1 MSGKELDAL
10 SALRFNYANVPDD
23 VWRPSPFHVS
33 ALHRQTAQTVLGGF
47 IEAEES
53 ADGSPIGIVVEGQ
66 RGSGKTHLLGW
77 VRQKVH
83 EEDGYFFLVSLL
95 DARSFWESVLLSM
108 LDSLSRPIP
117 GSGTQLKELLWRLCL
132 LAEVPEDARRSL
144 TGEEPISRQDL
155 DDFVRA
161 LRRYDRHV
169 GRDAQDVARALVL
182 CAADDPSVQDV
193 GDAYL
198 SCAAEGEPSERA
210 GWGFTTVAKSPQEI
224 VRDLSRLV
232 ALTGPSVIAVDQI
245 DVLIAQSSAAMEG
258 DAKDSWQEAL
268 MLEQISGGLMALRE
282 VTRRTLTVLSCLPVT
297 WELIRTKATD
307 TVQDRFRESMPLDT
321 IPDARTGIELIEKRF
336 SAQYGAVGFT
346 PPYPTWPVKPEAFEE
361 AYQYTPR
368 QLLIRIDKHVR
379 SCLANGQVTELERL
393 TGAAPV
399 AVAPAPKPTPTST
412 PRPKPKPTPTPPPDF
427 RDLDKR
433 FAELRQ
439 RADVAD
445 ALDPITEDVVMPGL
459 LSAGLSAWIAE
470 QGDDAR
476 LFAQDPPPSTKPP
489 LHARLRR
496 TLDEETENEAHWCF
510 RAISASHHTAALNRL
525 KAASTAAGLDER
537 IPARKLF
544 VLRNRSW
551 AQGPATQE
559 ALAAFEQAGGRVLQ
573 VEEDDL
579 RIFSALRTLLTENS
593 PDLQAWLVSRKP
605 TSEVKLF
612 AEALSDAA
620 VHRASDATAV
630 RSTRPNRSQDRPR
643 RTANPVRRV
652 LQRDAVPRLAPP
664 PVTDAPAPA
673 PDDTAPVSA
682 GTTAPATTDAS
693 VSAAEAPSRTSGDTS
708 APATADAPSRF
719 TGEAPAPATTDA
731 SSRFAGETP
740 ASATVD
746 TPTPATET
754 PPRPTDDTSVSAITD
769 GPDSATAD
777 APYWVADDALTP
789 AVADASAPAT
799 VDAPAPAVTD
809 EPSQFASD
817 TLAPAVADAP
827 TPATETPSRST
838 DDTSAPVTIDAPAR
852 TSGDVL
858 GGTPGDVWSQALD
871 HAPEPAGTS
880 VTRSSDSTI
889 GSAGPDLQVWP
900 PLPAPEASPVEAPS
914 TEKPLLEVPFAE
926 VSLTKTT
933 DTQTTDAKTTVT
945 ETVAGETA
953 ATTGASVVRTLGLLP
968 SDEAPAVPHLTIG
981 AAASDDR
988 PIRIPLETLR
998 KHTAIFAGS
1007 GSGKTVLIRR
1017 LVEECALQ
1025 GVSAIVLDA
1034 NNDLARL
1041 GDRWPEPPAEWSE
1054 GDAAK
1059 ADDYLANTDV
1069 VIWTPRKEAGR
1080 PLSFQPLPDFASVA
1094 DDPDEFGE
1102 AVDAAVAAL
1111 VPRAKLESRAARAHL
1126 GQAVLREAVAYYGR
1140 RGGTGLRG
1148 LIALLDD
1155 LPDGVSTLES
1165 AAKLATEMAQ
1175 HLRAETISDPLFAG
1189 TGTPVDPGVLLTPPE
1204 GKRARVSVIS
1214 LTGLTSDAQRQGF
1227 VNQLQMALFSWIKR
1241 HPAVD
1246 RPLGGL
1252 FVMDEAQTFAPSG
1265 SSTVCTQS
1273 TLALAA
1279 QARKYGLG
1287 LVFATQAPK
1296 GLHNRITGNAAT
1308 QFFGLLN
1315 APAQISAAR
1324 ELARAKGGDVP
1335 DVARLKSGQFYA
1347 AIEGGSFTKVRTPLC
1362 LTHHPSSPL
1371 TSEEVVARAN
1381 RS

>member
-1 MSGKELDAL
+1 MMSGKELDAL
-10 SALRFNYANVPDD
+10 SALRFNYARVPDD
-23 VWRPSPFHVS
+23 VWRPLPFHVGT
-33 ALHRQTAQTVLGGF
+33 LHRQAAQTVLDGF

-53 ADGSPIGIVVEGQ
+53 ADASPIGIVIEGQ

-117 GSGTQLKELLWRLCL
+117 GSGTQLMELLWRLCL
-132 LAEVPEDARRSL
+132 LAEIPEEARRSL
-144 TGEEPISRQDL
+144 TGEAPLSRQNL

-169 GRDAQDVARALVL
+169 GGVAQDVARALVL
-182 CAADDPSVQDV
+182 RAADDPSAQDV

-198 SCAAEGEPSERA
+198 TSAPEGEPGERA
-210 GWGFTTVAKSPQEI
+210 GWGFTTIVKSPQEI

-245 DVLIAQSSAAMEG
+245 DVLIAQSSVAMAG
-258 DAKDSWQEAL
+258 DTRDSWQQAAVI
-268 MLEQISGGLMALRE
+268 EQIAGGLMNLRE
-282 VTRRTLTVLSCLPVT
+282 MTRRTLTVLSCLPAT

-307 TVQDRFRESMPLDT
+307 TVQDRFREAVPLDN

-346 PPYPTWPVKPEAFEE
+346 PPYPTWPLKPEAFED
-361 AYQYTPR
+361 AHQYTPR

-379 SCLANGQVTELERL
+379 SCLASGQVVELERL
-393 TGAAPV
+393 TGSQPV
-399 AVAPAPKPTPTST
+399 RVVPVS
-412 PRPKPKPTPTPPPDF
+412 PPPQPEPDF
-427 RDLDKR
+427 GALDRR

-439 RADVAD
+439 RADVVD

-470 QGDDAR
+470 QGEDGR
-476 LFAQDPPPSTKPP
+476 LFTQDPPPSTKPP

-496 TLDEETENEAHWCF
+496 TLDEATENEAHWCF

-544 VLRNRSW
+544 VLRNQSW
-551 AQGPATQE
+551 AKGPATQA

-593 PDLQAWLVSRKP
+593 PDLRAWLVSRKP

-612 AEALSDAA
+612 AEALGDAA
-620 VHRASDATAV
+620 VPRVSDSVTGRSARSNRA
-630 RSTRPNRSQDRPR
+630 QDRPR
-643 RTANPVRRV
+643 RTANPERR
-652 LQRDAVPRLAPP
+652 LLRREAVPGLTTLPLTEAPSPASGTTPSPATGSAPSPITDSAPP
-664 PVTDAPAPA
+664 PAQDTAASPATGIVPPLATDIAPSPITDSAPSPA
-673 PDDTAPVSA
+673 PDTAASPATGIAPPLATDIAPSPITDSAPPPAQDTAASPV
-682 GTTAPATTDAS
+682 
-693 VSAAEAPSRTSGDTS
+693 
-708 APATADAPSRF
+708 
-719 TGEAPAPATTDA
+719 TGIAQL
-731 SSRFAGETP
+731 
-740 ASATVD
+740 
-746 TPTPATET
+746 PATET
-754 PPRPTDDTSVSAITD
+754 APQPATD
-769 GPDSATAD
+769 GESP
-777 APYWVADDALTP
+777 P
-789 AVADASAPAT
+789 A
-799 VDAPAPAVTD
+799 
-809 EPSQFASD
+809 
-817 TLAPAVADAP
+817 
-827 TPATETPSRST
+827 
-838 DDTSAPVTIDAPAR
+838 
-852 TSGDVL
+852 SGDV
-858 GGTPGDVWSQALD
+858 
-871 HAPEPAGTS
+871 PEPSDTGVA
-880 VTRSSDSTI
+880 SSGGLTL
-889 GSAGPDLQVWP
+889 GPAVPDLQVWP
-900 PLPAPEASPVEAPS
+900 PLPAPEASPVEAPAP
-914 TEKPLLEVPFAE
+914 EMP
-926 VSLTKTT
+926 
-933 DTQTTDAKTTVT
+933 TV
-945 ETVAGETA
+945 EIP
-953 ATTGASVVRTLGLLP
+953 ASELPVV
-968 SDEAPAVPHLTIG
+968 EAAVPRPRRPLSADEDPASPYLTIG
-981 AAASDDR
+981 AATADGR
-988 PIRIPLETLR
+988 PVRVHLETLR

-1041 GDRWPEPPAEWSE
+1041 GDRWPEPPAEWGE
-1054 GDAAK
+1054 GDAAR

-1080 PLSFQPLPDFASVA
+1080 PLSFQPLPDFGSVA

-1102 AVDAAVAAL
+1102 AVDAALAAL
-1111 VPRAKLESRAARAHL
+1111 VPRAKLEAKTAKAHL
-1126 GQAVLREAVAYYGR
+1126 GQAVLREAVAHYGR
-1140 RGGTGLRG
+1140 RGGTSLAG

-1155 LPDGVSTLES
+1155 LPDGVSTLEG
-1165 AAKLATEMAQ
+1165 APRLATEMAQ

-1214 LTGLTSDAQRQGF
+1214 LTGLASDQQRQGF

-1241 HPAVD
+1241 HPAGD

-1265 SSTVCTQS
+1265 TTTVCTQS

-1315 APAQISAAR
+1315 APAQITAAR

-1335 DVARLKSGQFYA
+1335 DVARLRSGQFYA
-1347 AIEGGSFTKVRTPLC
+1347 AFEGGSFTKVRTPLC

-1381 RS
+1381 R

>member
-1 MSGKELDAL
+1 MTGKELDAL
-10 SALRFNYANVPDD
+10 AALRFNYANVPDD
-23 VWRPSPFHVS
+23 VWRPSPFHVGT
-33 ALHRQTAQTVLGGF
+33 LHRQAAQTVLDGF

-53 ADGSPIGIVVEGQ
+53 ADASPIGIVIEGQ

-95 DARSFWESVLLSM
+95 DARSLWESVLLSM

-117 GSGTQLKELLWRLCL
+117 GSGTQLTELLWRLCL
-132 LAEVPEDARRSL
+132 LAEIPEEARRSL
-144 TGEEPISRQDL
+144 TGEVPLSRHDL

-169 GRDAQDVARALVL
+169 GGVAQDVARALVL
-182 CAADDPSVQDV
+182 RAADDPSAQDV

-198 SCAAEGEPSERA
+198 TSAPEGEPGERA
-210 GWGFTTVAKSPQEI
+210 GWGFTTIAKSPQEM
-224 VRDLSRLV
+224 VRDLSRLM

-245 DVLIAQSSAAMEG
+245 DVLLAQSSVAMEG
-258 DAKDSWQEAL
+258 DTKDSWQEAL
-268 MLEQISGGLMALRE
+268 VLEQIAGGLMTLRE
-282 VTRRTLTVLSCLPVT
+282 VTRRTLTVLSCLPAT
-297 WELIRTKATD
+297 WELIRTKAID
-307 TVQDRFRESMPLDT
+307 TVQDRFRETTPLDN

-336 SAQYGAVGFT
+336 SAHYGTVGFT
-346 PPYPTWPVKPEAFEE
+346 PPYPTWPVKPEAFED
-361 AYQYTPR
+361 AHQYTPR

-379 SCLANGQVTELERL
+379 SCLASGQVVELERL
-393 TGAAPV
+393 TGTPV
-399 AVAPAPKPTPTST
+399 IKTGPKPSQ
-412 PRPKPKPTPTPPPDF
+412 RPKPEPDF
-427 RDLDKR
+427 GALDRR

-439 RADVAD
+439 RADVVD

-470 QGDDAR
+470 QGEDGR
-476 LFAQDPPPSTKPP
+476 LFTQDPPPSTKPP

-496 TLDEETENEAHWCF
+496 TLDEATENEAHWCF

-525 KAASTAAGLDER
+525 KTASTAAGLDER

-544 VLRNRSW
+544 VLRNQSW
-551 AQGPATQE
+551 AKGPATQA

-593 PDLQAWLVSRKP
+593 PDLRAWLVSRKP

-620 VHRASDATAV
+620 VPRLSDSATGK
-630 RSTRPNRSQDRPR
+630 STRLNRAQDRPR
-643 RTANPVRRV
+643 STANPERR
-652 LQRDAVPRLAPP
+652 LLHREAVPGLTTL
-664 PVTDAPAPA
+664 PVTEAPSPATDTNAAPSPATDTAPSPASDTAASPASDTAPSPA
-673 PDDTAPVSA
+673 PDA
-682 GTTAPATTDAS
+682 
-693 VSAAEAPSRTSGDTS
+693 APSPAPDAALSPASGD
-708 APATADAPSRF
+708 
-719 TGEAPAPATTDA
+719 
-731 SSRFAGETP
+731 
-740 ASATVD
+740 
-746 TPTPATET
+746 
-754 PPRPTDDTSVSAITD
+754 
-769 GPDSATAD
+769 
-777 APYWVADDALTP
+777 
-789 AVADASAPAT
+789 
-799 VDAPAPAVTD
+799 
-809 EPSQFASD
+809 
-817 TLAPAVADAP
+817 
-827 TPATETPSRST
+827 
-838 DDTSAPVTIDAPAR
+838 
-852 TSGDVL
+852 
-858 GGTPGDVWSQALD
+858 
-871 HAPEPAGTS
+871 APEPSGTGAAVS
-880 VTRSSDSTI
+880 GGVTL
-889 GSAGPDLQVWP
+889 GPAVPDLQVWP
-900 PLPAPEASPVEAPS
+900 PLPAPVASSVEAPAPEMPTPEMPTVEIPAPEMPTVEIPAPEIPVEA
-914 TEKPLLEVPFAE
+914 A
-926 VSLTKTT
+926 
-933 DTQTTDAKTTVT
+933 
-945 ETVAGETA
+945 
-953 ATTGASVVRTLGLLP
+953 
-968 SDEAPAVPHLTIG
+968 AVPRPRRPLPVDEDPAAPYLTIG
-981 AAASDDR
+981 AATADGR
-988 PIRIPLETLR
+988 PVRVHLETLR

-1041 GDRWPEPPAEWSE
+1041 GDRWPEPPAEWGE
-1054 GDAAK
+1054 GDAAR

-1080 PLSFQPLPDFASVA
+1080 PLSFQPLPDFGSVA

-1102 AVDAAVAAL
+1102 AVDAALAAL
-1111 VPRAKLESRAARAHL
+1111 VPRAKLEAKTAKAHL
-1126 GQAVLREAVAYYGR
+1126 GQAVLREAVAHYGR
-1140 RGGTGLRG
+1140 RGGTSLAG

-1155 LPDGVSTLES
+1155 LPDGVSTLEG
-1165 AAKLATEMAQ
+1165 AARLATEMAQ

-1189 TGTPVDPGVLLTPPE
+1189 TGAPVDPGVLLTPPE

-1214 LTGLTSDAQRQGF
+1214 LTGLASDAQRQGF

-1241 HPAVD
+1241 HPAGD

-1265 SSTVCTQS
+1265 TTTVCTQS

-1296 GLHNRITGNAAT
+1296 GLHNRITGNSAT

-1315 APAQISAAR
+1315 APAQITAAR

-1335 DVARLKSGQFYA
+1335 DVARLRSGQFYA
-1347 AIEGGSFTKVRTPLC
+1347 AFEGGSFTKVRTPLC
-1362 LTHHPSSPL
+1362 LSHHPSSPL

-1381 RS
+1381 R

>member
-1 MSGKELDAL
+1 MMSGKELDAL
-10 SALRFNYANVPDD
+10 SALRFNYAKVPDD
-23 VWRPSPFHVS
+23 VWRPLPFHVGT
-33 ALHRQTAQTVLGGF
+33 LHQRTAQTVLDGF

-53 ADGSPIGIVVEGQ
+53 ADASPIGIVIEGQ

-95 DARSFWESVLLSM
+95 DARSFWDSVLLSM

-117 GSGTQLKELLWRLCL
+117 GSGTQLTELLWRLCL
-132 LAEVPEDARRSL
+132 MAEIPEDARRSL
-144 TGEEPISRQDL
+144 TGEASLSRQDL

-169 GRDAQDVARALVL
+169 GGVAQDVARALVL
-182 CAADDPSVQDV
+182 RASGDPSAQDV

-198 SCAAEGEPSERA
+198 SCAAEGDPGERA
-210 GWGFTTVAKSPQEI
+210 GWGFSTIAKSPQEI

-245 DVLIAQSSAAMEG
+245 DVLIAQSSVAMAG
-258 DAKDSWQEAL
+258 DTKDSWQQAAVV
-268 MLEQISGGLMALRE
+268 EQIAGGLMNLRE
-282 VTRRTLTVLSCLPVT
+282 VTRRTLTVLSCLPAT

-307 TVQDRFRESMPLDT
+307 TVQDRFRETMPLDT
-321 IPDARTGIELIEKRF
+321 IPDARTGIELVEKRF
-336 SAQYGAVGFT
+336 SAQYGAVRFT

-361 AYQYTPR
+361 ANQYTPR
-368 QLLIRIDKHVR
+368 QLLIRIDQHVR
-379 SCLANGQVTELERL
+379 SCLASGQVTELERL
-393 TGAAPV
+393 TGAPSNKID
-399 AVAPAPKPTPTST
+399 PE
-412 PRPKPKPTPTPPPDF
+412 PRPPKQEPDF
-427 RDLDKR
+427 GALDRR

-439 RADVAD
+439 RADVVE

-470 QGDDAR
+470 QGEDGR
-476 LFAQDPPPSTKPP
+476 LFTQDPPPSTKPP

-525 KAASTAAGLDER
+525 KTASTAAGLDER

-544 VLRNRSW
+544 VLRNQSW
-551 AQGPATQE
+551 AKGPATQQ

-593 PDLQAWLVSRKP
+593 PDLRAWLVSRKP

-620 VHRASDATAV
+620 VPRVSGTGLSA
-630 RSTRPNRSQDRPR
+630 RPSRSQDRPR
-643 RTANPVRRV
+643 RTANPERR
-652 LQRDAVPRLAPP
+652 LLRLERVPGL
-664 PVTDAPAPA
+664 
-673 PDDTAPVSA
+673 
-682 GTTAPATTDAS
+682 TTLP
-693 VSAAEAPSRTSGDTS
+693 
-708 APATADAPSRF
+708 
-719 TGEAPAPATTDA
+719 
-731 SSRFAGETP
+731 
-740 ASATVD
+740 
-746 TPTPATET
+746 
-754 PPRPTDDTSVSAITD
+754 
-769 GPDSATAD
+769 
-777 APYWVADDALTP
+777 
-789 AVADASAPAT
+789 
-799 VDAPAPAVTD
+799 
-809 EPSQFASD
+809 
-817 TLAPAVADAP
+817 VADAP
-827 TPATETPSRST
+827 PLPSGDTPAADTPAA
-838 DDTSAPVTIDAPAR
+838 APGTAQSLAFGIAASPA
-852 TSGDVL
+852 SGGV
-858 GGTPGDVWSQALD
+858 
-871 HAPEPAGTS
+871 PEPVGASAAVSG
-880 VTRSSDSTI
+880 VTL
-889 GSAGPDLQVWP
+889 GPAVPDLQVWP
-900 PLPAPEASPVEAPS
+900 PLPAASD
-914 TEKPLLEVPFAE
+914 L
-926 VSLTKTT
+926 
-933 DTQTTDAKTTVT
+933 TVT
-945 ETVAGETA
+945 SPA
-953 ATTGASVVRTLGLLP
+953 
-968 SDEAPAVPHLTIG
+968 EAPANAPDTELPAVEVAAVETPVAETPAVETPAVETPAAEAAAVPRPRRPLSSDEGPEAPNLTIG
-981 AAASDDR
+981 AATSDGR
-988 PIRIPLETLR
+988 PVRVQLETLR
-998 KHTAIFAGS
+998 KHMAIFAGS

-1041 GDRWPEPPAEWSE
+1041 GDPWPEPPAEWGE
-1054 GDAAK
+1054 GDAAR

-1069 VIWTPRKEAGR
+1069 VIWTPRKESGR
-1080 PLSFQPLPDFASVA
+1080 PLSFQPLPDFGSVA

-1102 AVDAAVAAL
+1102 AVDAALAAL
-1111 VPRAKLESRAARAHL
+1111 VPRAKLEAKTAKAHL
-1126 GQAVLREAVAYYGR
+1126 GQAVLREAVAHYGR
-1140 RGGTGLRG
+1140 RGGTSLAG

-1155 LPDGVSTLES
+1155 LPDGVSTLEG
-1165 AAKLATEMAQ
+1165 AARLATEMAQ

-1214 LTGLTSDAQRQGF
+1214 LTGLASDAQRQGF

-1241 HPAVD
+1241 HPAGD

-1265 SSTVCTQS
+1265 TATVCTQS

-1315 APAQISAAR
+1315 APAQITAAR

-1335 DVARLKSGQFYA
+1335 DVARLRSGQFYA
-1347 AIEGGSFTKVRTPLC
+1347 AFEGGSFTKVSTPLC
-1362 LTHHPSSPL
+1362 LSHHPSSPL

>member
-1 MSGKELDAL
+1 MAGKELDAL
-10 SALRFNYANVPDD
+10 AALRFNYAKVPDD
-23 VWRPSPFHVS
+23 VWRPLPFHVG
-33 ALHRQTAQTVLGGF
+33 ALHRQTARAILDGF

-53 ADGSPIGIVVEGQ
+53 SDASPIGLVIQGQ
-66 RGSGKTHLLGW
+66 RGAGKTHLLGW

-132 LAEVPEDARRSL
+132 LAEVPEETRQSL
-144 TGEEPISRQDL
+144 IGEAPLSRQDL
-155 DDFVRA
+155 DVFVHA

-169 GRDAQDVARALVL
+169 GRDAQDVARALAL
-182 CAADDPSVQDV
+182 RASSDLAAQDA

-198 SCAAEGEPSERA
+198 ACAAEGEPGERA
-210 GWGFTTVAKSPQEI
+210 GWGFTTIAKSPQEI

-245 DVLIAQSSAAMEG
+245 DVLLAQSSISLTEEL
-258 DAKDSWQEAL
+258 KESWQQAL
-268 MLEQISGGLMALRE
+268 ILERIAGGLMNLRE
-282 VTRRTLTVLSCLPVT
+282 VTRRTLTVLSCLPTT
-297 WELIRTKATD
+297 WTLIETRAID
-307 TVQDRFRESMPLDT
+307 TVQDRFRVTTPLHT
-321 IPDARTGIELIEKRF
+321 IPDTQTGIALIEKRF
-336 SAQYGAVGFT
+336 SAQYGTVGFT

-368 QLLIRIDKHVR
+368 QLLIRIDTHVR
-379 SCLANGQVTELERL
+379 SCLASGQVTELERL
-393 TGAAPV
+393 TGSESRKV
-399 AVAPAPKPTPTST
+399 DRV
-412 PRPKPKPTPTPPPDF
+412 PPPQKQEPDF
-427 RDLDKR
+427 SALDRR

-439 RADVAD
+439 RADVVE
-445 ALDPITEDVVMPGL
+445 ALDPITEDAVMPGL

-470 QGDDAR
+470 QGDDGR
-476 LFAQDPPPSTKPP
+476 LFTQDPPPSTKPP

-496 TLDEETENEAHWCF
+496 TLDEATENEAHWCF
-510 RAISASHHTAALNRL
+510 RAISASHHIAALNRL

-544 VLRNRSW
+544 VLRNQSW
-551 AQGPATQE
+551 AKGPVTQE
-559 ALAAFEQAGGRVLQ
+559 TLAAFEQAGGRVLQ

-579 RIFSALRTLLTENS
+579 RIFSALRTLLVEN
-593 PDLQAWLVSRKP
+593 PADLQAWLVSRKP

-620 VHRASDATAV
+620 VPRVSDAGS
-630 RSTRPNRSQDRPR
+630 RSSKATRSPDRPR
-643 RTANPVRRV
+643 RTANPDRHL
-652 LQRDAVPRLAPP
+652 LQRQVVPRLAPL
-664 PVTDAPAPA
+664 PVAGAPSPAPVDTPSPASDAAPSPA
-673 PDDTAPVSA
+673 PDTDAAPLPASGTAPS
-682 GTTAPATTDAS
+682 
-693 VSAAEAPSRTSGDTS
+693 
-708 APATADAPSRF
+708 
-719 TGEAPAPATTDA
+719 
-731 SSRFAGETP
+731 P
-740 ASATVD
+740 ASGGVPEPVGT
-746 TPTPATET
+746 
-754 PPRPTDDTSVSAITD
+754 
-769 GPDSATAD
+769 G
-777 APYWVADDALTP
+777 VAFSGGLGLGP
-789 AVADASAPAT
+789 AV
-799 VDAPAPAVTD
+799 
-809 EPSQFASD
+809 
-817 TLAPAVADAP
+817 
-827 TPATETPSRST
+827 
-838 DDTSAPVTIDAPAR
+838 
-852 TSGDVL
+852 
-858 GGTPGDVWSQALD
+858 
-871 HAPEPAGTS
+871 
-880 VTRSSDSTI
+880 
-889 GSAGPDLQVWP
+889 PDLQVWP
-900 PLPAPEASPVEAPS
+900 PLPSPEASAAVEMPVEAPS
-914 TEKPLLEVPFAE
+914 AE
-926 VSLTKTT
+926 GS
-933 DTQTTDAKTTVT
+933 AT
-945 ETVAGETA
+945 ETPPVPQPRRPHPSDEA
-953 ATTGASVVRTLGLLP
+953 P
-968 SDEAPAVPHLTIG
+968 SDEAPAPPYLTIG
-981 AAASDDR
+981 AATSDDR
-988 PIRIPLETLR
+988 PVRIPLETLR

-1041 GDRWPEPPAEWSE
+1041 GDRWPEPPAEWGE
-1054 GDAAK
+1054 GDAAR

-1069 VIWTPRKEAGR
+1069 VVWTPRKESGR
-1080 PLSFQPLPDFASVA
+1080 PLSFQPLPDFGSVA

-1102 AVDAAVAAL
+1102 AVDAALAAL
-1111 VPRAKLESRAARAHL
+1111 VPRAKLETKTARAHL
-1126 GQAVLREAVAYYGR
+1126 GQAVLREAVAHYGR
-1140 RGGTGLRG
+1140 RGGTGLAG

-1155 LPDGVSTLES
+1155 LPDGVSSLEG
-1165 AAKLATEMAQ
+1165 AARLATEMAQ

-1214 LTGLTSDAQRQGF
+1214 LTGMASDAQRQGF

-1241 HPAVD
+1241 HPAGD

-1265 SSTVCTQS
+1265 TATVCTQS

-1315 APAQISAAR
+1315 APAQITAAR

-1335 DVARLKSGQFYA
+1335 DVSRLRSGQFYA
-1347 AIEGGSFTKVRTPLC
+1347 AFEGGSFTKVRTPLC
-1362 LTHHPSSPL
+1362 LSHHPSSPL

>member
-1 MSGKELDAL
+1 MMSGKELDAL
-10 SALRFNYANVPDD
+10 SALRFNYAKVPDD
-23 VWRPSPFHVS
+23 VWRPLPFHVGT
-33 ALHRQTAQTVLGGF
+33 LHRRTAQTVLDGF

-53 ADGSPIGIVVEGQ
+53 ADASPIGIVIEGQ

-95 DARSFWESVLLSM
+95 DARSFWDSVLLSM

-117 GSGTQLKELLWRLCL
+117 GSGTQLTELLWRLCL
-132 LAEVPEDARRSL
+132 MAEIPEDARRSL
-144 TGEEPISRQDL
+144 TGEASLSRQDL

-169 GRDAQDVARALVL
+169 GGVAQDVARALVL
-182 CAADDPSVQDV
+182 RASGDPSAQDV

-198 SCAAEGEPSERA
+198 SCAAEGDPGERA
-210 GWGFTTVAKSPQEI
+210 GWGFSTIAKSPQEI

-245 DVLIAQSSAAMEG
+245 DVLIAQSYVAMAG
-258 DAKDSWQEAL
+258 DTKDSWQQATVV
-268 MLEQISGGLMALRE
+268 EQIAGGLMNLRE
-282 VTRRTLTVLSCLPVT
+282 VTRRTLTVLSCLPTT
-297 WELIRTKATD
+297 WDLIRTKATD
-307 TVQDRFRESMPLDT
+307 TVQDRFRETMPLDS
-321 IPDARTGIELIEKRF
+321 IPDARTGIELVEKRF

-361 AYQYTPR
+361 AHQYTPR
-368 QLLIRIDKHVR
+368 QLLIRIDTHVR
-379 SCLANGQVTELERL
+379 SCLASGQVAELERL
-393 TGAAPV
+393 TGSRPV
-399 AVAPAPKPTPTST
+399 KVVSPPVPAK
-412 PRPKPKPTPTPPPDF
+412 REPDF
-427 RDLDKR
+427 GALDRR

-439 RADVAD
+439 RADVVE

-470 QGDDAR
+470 QGEDGR
-476 LFAQDPPPSTKPP
+476 LFTQDPPPSTKPP

-525 KAASTAAGLDER
+525 KTASTAAGLDER

-544 VLRNRSW
+544 VLRNQSW
-551 AQGPATQE
+551 AKGPATQQ

-593 PDLQAWLVSRKP
+593 PDLRAWLVSRKP

-620 VHRASDATAV
+620 VPRVSGTGLSA
-630 RSTRPNRSQDRPR
+630 RPSRSQDRPR
-643 RTANPVRRV
+643 RTANPERR
-652 LQRDAVPRLAPP
+652 LLRLERVPGLTTLPVADAPP
-664 PVTDAPAPA
+664 LP
-673 PDDTAPVSA
+673 
-682 GTTAPATTDAS
+682 
-693 VSAAEAPSRTSGDTS
+693 SGDT
-708 APATADAPSRF
+708 PAAD
-719 TGEAPAPATTDA
+719 
-731 SSRFAGETP
+731 
-740 ASATVD
+740 
-746 TPTPATET
+746 
-754 PPRPTDDTSVSAITD
+754 
-769 GPDSATAD
+769 
-777 APYWVADDALTP
+777 TP
-789 AVADASAPAT
+789 AVALGTAQSPAFDIAASPASGGVPEPVGASAAVSGVT
-799 VDAPAPAVTD
+799 LGPAV
-809 EPSQFASD
+809 
-817 TLAPAVADAP
+817 
-827 TPATETPSRST
+827 
-838 DDTSAPVTIDAPAR
+838 
-852 TSGDVL
+852 
-858 GGTPGDVWSQALD
+858 
-871 HAPEPAGTS
+871 
-880 VTRSSDSTI
+880 
-889 GSAGPDLQVWP
+889 PDLQVWP
-900 PLPAPEASPVEAPS
+900 PLPAASDLAVASPA
-914 TEKPLLEVPFAE
+914 
-926 VSLTKTT
+926 
-933 DTQTTDAKTTVT
+933 
-945 ETVAGETA
+945 
-953 ATTGASVVRTLGLLP
+953 
-968 SDEAPAVPHLTIG
+968 EAPANAPANAPAAELPAVEVAAVETPVAETPAVETPAVETPAAEAAAVPRPRRPLSSDEGPEAPNLTIG
-981 AAASDDR
+981 AATSDGR
-988 PIRIPLETLR
+988 PVRVQLETLR
-998 KHTAIFAGS
+998 KHMAIFAGS

-1041 GDRWPEPPAEWSE
+1041 GDRWPEPPAEWGE
-1054 GDAAK
+1054 GDAAR

-1069 VIWTPRKEAGR
+1069 VIWTPRKESGR
-1080 PLSFQPLPDFASVA
+1080 PLSFQPLPDFGSVA

-1102 AVDAAVAAL
+1102 AVDAALAAL
-1111 VPRAKLESRAARAHL
+1111 VPRAKLEAKTAKAHL
-1126 GQAVLREAVAYYGR
+1126 GQAVLREAVAHYGR
-1140 RGGTGLRG
+1140 RGGTSLAG

-1155 LPDGVSTLES
+1155 LPDGVSTLEG
-1165 AAKLATEMAQ
+1165 AARLATEMAQ

-1214 LTGLTSDAQRQGF
+1214 LTGLASDAQRQGF

-1241 HPAVD
+1241 HPAGD

-1265 SSTVCTQS
+1265 TATVCTQS

-1315 APAQISAAR
+1315 APAQITAAR

-1335 DVARLKSGQFYA
+1335 DVARLRSGQFYA
-1347 AIEGGSFTKVRTPLC
+1347 AFEGGSFTKVSTPLC
-1362 LTHHPSSPL
+1362 LSHHPSSPL

>member
-1 MSGKELDAL
+1 MMSGKELDAL
-10 SALRFNYANVPDD
+10 SALRFNYAKVPDD
-23 VWRPSPFHVS
+23 VWRPLPFHVGT
-33 ALHRQTAQTVLGGF
+33 LHRRTAQTVLDGF

-53 ADGSPIGIVVEGQ
+53 ADASPIGIVIEGQ

-95 DARSFWESVLLSM
+95 DARSFWDSVLLSM

-117 GSGTQLKELLWRLCL
+117 GSGTQLTELLWRLCL
-132 LAEVPEDARRSL
+132 MAEIPEDARRSL
-144 TGEEPISRQDL
+144 TGEASLSRQDL

-169 GRDAQDVARALVL
+169 GGVAQDVARALVL
-182 CAADDPSVQDV
+182 RASGDPSAQDV

-198 SCAAEGEPSERA
+198 SCAAEGDPGERA
-210 GWGFTTVAKSPQEI
+210 GWGFSTIAKSPQEI

-245 DVLIAQSSAAMEG
+245 DVLIAQSSVAMAG
-258 DAKDSWQEAL
+258 DTKDSWQQAAVV
-268 MLEQISGGLMALRE
+268 EQIAGGLMNLRE
-282 VTRRTLTVLSCLPVT
+282 VTRRTLTVLSCLPAT

-307 TVQDRFRESMPLDT
+307 TVQDRFRETMPLDT
-321 IPDARTGIELIEKRF
+321 IPDARTGIELVEKRF

-361 AYQYTPR
+361 ANQYTPR

-379 SCLANGQVTELERL
+379 SCLASGQVTELERL
-393 TGAAPV
+393 TGAPPV
-399 AVAPAPKPTPTST
+399 TIVPE
-412 PRPKPKPTPTPPPDF
+412 PRPRKREPDF
-427 RDLDKR
+427 GALDRR

-439 RADVAD
+439 RADVVE

-470 QGDDAR
+470 QGEDGR
-476 LFAQDPPPSTKPP
+476 LFTQDPPPSTKPP

-525 KAASTAAGLDER
+525 KTASTAAGLDER

-544 VLRNRSW
+544 VLRNQSW
-551 AQGPATQE
+551 AKGPATQQ

-593 PDLQAWLVSRKP
+593 PDLRAWLVSRKP

-620 VHRASDATAV
+620 VPRVSGTGLSA
-630 RSTRPNRSQDRPR
+630 RPSRSQDRPR
-643 RTANPVRRV
+643 RTANPERR
-652 LQRDAVPRLAPP
+652 LLRLERVPGL
-664 PVTDAPAPA
+664 
-673 PDDTAPVSA
+673 
-682 GTTAPATTDAS
+682 TTLP
-693 VSAAEAPSRTSGDTS
+693 
-708 APATADAPSRF
+708 
-719 TGEAPAPATTDA
+719 
-731 SSRFAGETP
+731 
-740 ASATVD
+740 
-746 TPTPATET
+746 
-754 PPRPTDDTSVSAITD
+754 
-769 GPDSATAD
+769 
-777 APYWVADDALTP
+777 
-789 AVADASAPAT
+789 VADASPLPSGDTPAADT
-799 VDAPAPAVTD
+799 PPAAALGTAQSPAFDIAASPASGGVPEPVGASAAVSGVTLGPAV
-809 EPSQFASD
+809 
-817 TLAPAVADAP
+817 
-827 TPATETPSRST
+827 
-838 DDTSAPVTIDAPAR
+838 
-852 TSGDVL
+852 
-858 GGTPGDVWSQALD
+858 
-871 HAPEPAGTS
+871 
-880 VTRSSDSTI
+880 
-889 GSAGPDLQVWP
+889 PDLQVWP
-900 PLPAPEASPVEAPS
+900 PLPAASDLAVASPA
-914 TEKPLLEVPFAE
+914 
-926 VSLTKTT
+926 
-933 DTQTTDAKTTVT
+933 
-945 ETVAGETA
+945 
-953 ATTGASVVRTLGLLP
+953 
-968 SDEAPAVPHLTIG
+968 EAPANAPANAPAAELPAVDVAAVETPVAETPAVETPAVETPAAEAAAVPRPRRPLSSDEGPEAPNLTIG
-981 AAASDDR
+981 AATSDGR
-988 PIRIPLETLR
+988 PVRVQLETLR
-998 KHTAIFAGS
+998 KHMAIFAGS

-1041 GDRWPEPPAEWSE
+1041 GDRWPEPPAEWGE
-1054 GDAAK
+1054 GDAAR

-1069 VIWTPRKEAGR
+1069 VIWTPRKESGR
-1080 PLSFQPLPDFASVA
+1080 PLSFQPLPDFGSVA

-1102 AVDAAVAAL
+1102 AVDAALAAL
-1111 VPRAKLESRAARAHL
+1111 VPRAKLEAKTAKAHL
-1126 GQAVLREAVAYYGR
+1126 GQAVLREAVAHYGR
-1140 RGGTGLRG
+1140 RGGTSLAG

-1155 LPDGVSTLES
+1155 LPDGVSTLEG
-1165 AAKLATEMAQ
+1165 AARLATEMAQ

-1214 LTGLTSDAQRQGF
+1214 LTGLASDAQRQGF

-1241 HPAVD
+1241 HPAGD

-1265 SSTVCTQS
+1265 TATVCTQS

-1315 APAQISAAR
+1315 APAQITAAR

-1335 DVARLKSGQFYA
+1335 DVARLRSGQFYA
-1347 AIEGGSFTKVRTPLC
+1347 AFEGGSFTKVRTPLC
-1362 LTHHPSSPL
+1362 LSHHPSSPL

>member
-1 MSGKELDAL
+1 MMSGKELDAL
-10 SALRFNYANVPDD
+10 SALRFNYAKVPDD
-23 VWRPSPFHVS
+23 VWRPLPFHVGT
-33 ALHRQTAQTVLGGF
+33 LHRRTAQTVLDGF

-53 ADGSPIGIVVEGQ
+53 DDASPIGIVIEGQ

-95 DARSFWESVLLSM
+95 DARCFWDSVLLSM

-117 GSGTQLKELLWRLCL
+117 GSGTQLTELLWRLCL
-132 LAEVPEDARRSL
+132 MAEIPEDARRSL
-144 TGEEPISRQDL
+144 TGEASLSRQDL

-169 GRDAQDVARALVL
+169 GGVAQDVARALVL
-182 CAADDPSVQDV
+182 RASGDPSAQDV

-198 SCAAEGEPSERA
+198 SCAAEGDPGERA
-210 GWGFTTVAKSPQEI
+210 GWGFSTIAKSPQEI

-232 ALTGPSVIAVDQI
+232 ALTGPSIIAVDQI
-245 DVLIAQSSAAMEG
+245 DVLIAQSSVAMAG
-258 DAKDSWQEAL
+258 DTKDSWQQAAVV
-268 MLEQISGGLMALRE
+268 EQIAGGLMNLRE
-282 VTRRTLTVLSCLPVT
+282 VTRRTLTVLSCLPAT

-307 TVQDRFRESMPLDT
+307 TVQDRFRENTPLHT
-321 IPDARTGIELIEKRF
+321 IPDARTGIELVEKRF

-361 AYQYTPR
+361 AHQYTPR
-368 QLLIRIDKHVR
+368 QLLIRIDAHVR
-379 SCLANGQVTELERL
+379 SCLANGQVVELERL
-393 TGAAPV
+393 TGAPSNKID
-399 AVAPAPKPTPTST
+399 PE
-412 PRPKPKPTPTPPPDF
+412 PRPPKQEPDYGA
-427 RDLDKR
+427 LDRR

-439 RADVAD
+439 RADVVE

-470 QGDDAR
+470 QGEDGR
-476 LFAQDPPPSTKPP
+476 LFTQDPPPSTKPP

-525 KAASTAAGLDER
+525 KTASTAAGLDER

-544 VLRNRSW
+544 VLRNQSW
-551 AQGPATQE
+551 AKGPATQQ
-559 ALAAFEQAGGRVLQ
+559 ALVAFEQAGGRVLQ

-593 PDLQAWLVSRKP
+593 PDLRAWLVSRKP

-620 VHRASDATAV
+620 VPRVSGTGLSA
-630 RSTRPNRSQDRPR
+630 RPSRSQDRPR
-643 RTANPVRRV
+643 RTANPERR
-652 LQRDAVPRLAPP
+652 LLRLERVPGL
-664 PVTDAPAPA
+664 
-673 PDDTAPVSA
+673 
-682 GTTAPATTDAS
+682 TTLP
-693 VSAAEAPSRTSGDTS
+693 
-708 APATADAPSRF
+708 
-719 TGEAPAPATTDA
+719 
-731 SSRFAGETP
+731 
-740 ASATVD
+740 
-746 TPTPATET
+746 
-754 PPRPTDDTSVSAITD
+754 
-769 GPDSATAD
+769 
-777 APYWVADDALTP
+777 
-789 AVADASAPAT
+789 
-799 VDAPAPAVTD
+799 
-809 EPSQFASD
+809 
-817 TLAPAVADAP
+817 VADAP
-827 TPATETPSRST
+827 PLPSGDTPAADTPAA
-838 DDTSAPVTIDAPAR
+838 APGTAQSPAFDIAASPA
-852 TSGDVL
+852 SGGV
-858 GGTPGDVWSQALD
+858 
-871 HAPEPAGTS
+871 PEPVGASAAVSG
-880 VTRSSDSTI
+880 VTL
-889 GSAGPDLQVWP
+889 GPAVPDLQVWP
-900 PLPAPEASPVEAPS
+900 PLPAASDLAVASPA
-914 TEKPLLEVPFAE
+914 
-926 VSLTKTT
+926 
-933 DTQTTDAKTTVT
+933 
-945 ETVAGETA
+945 
-953 ATTGASVVRTLGLLP
+953 
-968 SDEAPAVPHLTIG
+968 EAPANAPDTELPAVEVAAVETPVAETPAVETPAVETPAAEAAAVPRPRRPLSSDEGPEAPNLTIG
-981 AAASDDR
+981 AATSDGR
-988 PIRIPLETLR
+988 PVRIQLETLR
-998 KHTAIFAGS
+998 KHMAIFAGS

-1041 GDRWPEPPAEWSE
+1041 GDRWPEPPAEWGE
-1054 GDAAK
+1054 GDAAR
-1059 ADDYLANTDV
+1059 ADDYLASTDV
-1069 VIWTPRKEAGR
+1069 VIWTPRKESGR
-1080 PLSFQPLPDFASVA
+1080 PLSFQPLPDFGSVA

-1102 AVDAAVAAL
+1102 AVDAALAAL
-1111 VPRAKLESRAARAHL
+1111 VPRAKLEAKTAKAHL
-1126 GQAVLREAVAYYGR
+1126 GQAVLREAVAHYGR
-1140 RGGTGLRG
+1140 RGGTSLAG

-1155 LPDGVSTLES
+1155 LPDGVSTLEG
-1165 AAKLATEMAQ
+1165 AARLATEMAQ

-1214 LTGLTSDAQRQGF
+1214 LTGLASDAQRQGF

-1241 HPAVD
+1241 HPAGD

-1265 SSTVCTQS
+1265 TATVCTQS

-1315 APAQISAAR
+1315 APAQITAAR

-1335 DVARLKSGQFYA
+1335 DVARLRSGQFYA
-1347 AIEGGSFTKVRTPLC
+1347 AFEGGSFTKVRTPLC
-1362 LTHHPSSPL
+1362 LSHHPSSPL